1 MHTVQPVGS
10 VKRLS
15 VAVLVDDRVSESGLG
30 AVHAKPLTTAQL
42 AQVQQLV
49 EDAIGY
55 NAQRG
60 DTVKVVNMP
69 FTTQSAA
76 TALPWWQQSWFLT
89 LMNSGLRYLAL
100 LMLALLLYAG
110 VVRPLLRRRE
120 RREPVM
126 RAEGSEGETAATE
139 GTKPM
144 ASGANVPSA
153 SAGGGHG
160 PVTVPANPLETDLYV
175 ARQLVM
181 QDPARAA
188 QVVKEWLANER
199 ETRS

>member
-1 MHTVQPVGS
+1 
-10 VKRLS
+10 
-15 VAVLVDDRVSESGLG
+15 
-30 AVHAKPLTTAQL
+30 
-42 AQVQQLV
+42 VQQLV

-89 LMNSGLRYLAL
+89 LMNSGLRYLVL
-100 LMLALLLYAG
+100 LILALLLYVG
-110 VVRPLLRRRE
+110 VVRPLLRRRLQQ
-120 RREPVM
+120 EPVM
-126 RAEGSEGETAATE
+126 NTEGSAGEAASAEDKRPATP
-139 GTKPM
+139 GV
-144 ASGANVPSA
+144 GVPSA
-153 SAGGGHG
+153 TLAGASHG
-160 PVTVPANPLETDLYV
+160 PVALPENPLETDLYV

-188 QVVKEWLANER
+188 QVVKEWLANDR
-199 ETRS
+199 EAGS